1 MALCIPGAVQTNR
14 KREGVTRRIWNDTV
28 ETNKHK
34 ESYSS
39 DGTVQ
44 AKKQTIHIFDKPYR
58 AVFEKVFIFKGHII

>member
-1 MALCIPGAVQTNR
+1 MAFC
-14 KREGVTRRIWNDTV
+14 WNDTV

-34 ESYSS
+34 ESHSS

-58 AVFEKVFIFKGHII
+58 AVFEKVFIFEGHII